1 MRFTDFG
8 FKEIPLEEKAKKVQD
23 LFGRVASSYDLMNDL
38 MSLGVHRL
46 WKQNFIHRLP
56 LKEKQTILDVAGGT
70 GDIAINIQKAYPH
83 LDLEV
88 MVCDLTLPMIE
99 EGRNN
104 AINKGVL
111 HNLYWCNG
119 SAENLPIPDQS
130 IDIYTIVFGLRNV
143 ADKEKALLEA
153 SRVLKPGG
161 HFFCLEFSQPIIP
174 MLSKAYDIY
183 SFSVLPLLGKYIAKD
198 HDAYQYLVE
207 SIRQF
212 PDQKTLLQKMNYAGL
227 KKAAYENWWG
237 GIAALHWANIE
248 DI

>member
-56 LKEKQTILDVAGGT
+56 LKENQTVLDVAGGT

-83 LDLEV
+83 LDLKV

-104 AINKGVL
+104 AINTGMI

-119 SAENLPIPDQS
+119 SAENLPIPDKS
-130 IDIYTIVFGLRNV
+130 IDVYTIVFGLRNV

-153 SRVLKPGG
+153 ARVLKPGG

-174 MLSKAYDIY
+174 MLSKIYDAY
-183 SFSVLPLLGKYIAKD
+183 SFNVLPLLGKYIARD
-198 HDAYQYLVE
+198 QDAYQYLVE

-212 PDQKTLLQKMNYAGL
+212 PDQKTLLQKMNNAGF
-227 KKAAYENWWG
+227 KEAAYENWWG
-237 GIAALHWANIE
+237 GIAALHWATIE
-248 DI
+248 KI

>member
-8 FKEIPLEEKAKKVQD
+8 FEEIPLREKAKKVQD

-56 LKEKQTILDVAGGT
+56 LKENQTILDVAGGT
-70 GDIAINIQKAYPH
+70 GDIAIGIQKAYPH
-83 LDLEV
+83 LGLKV

-104 AINKGVL
+104 AINKGIL
-111 HNLYWCNG
+111 HDLHWCNG
-119 SAENLPIPDQS
+119 SAESLPIPDQS

-153 SRVLKPGG
+153 YRVLKPGG
-161 HFFCLEFSQPIIP
+161 HFFCLEFSHPVLPI
-174 MLSKAYDIY
+174 LSKAYDTY
-183 SFSVLPLLGKYIAKD
+183 SFKVLPLLGKYVAKD
-198 HDAYQYLVE
+198 QDAYQYLVE

-212 PDQKTLLQKMNYAGL
+212 PDQQTLIDKMNTAGF
-227 KKAAYENWWG
+227 KETAYENWWG
-237 GIAALHWANIE
+237 GIAAIHWGIIE
-248 DI
+248 NK

>member
-8 FKEIPLEEKAKKVQD
+8 FKEIPLQEKAKKVQD

-56 LKEKQTILDVAGGT
+56 LKENQIILDVAGGT
-70 GDIAINIQKAYPH
+70 GDIAINIQKTYPH
-83 LDLEV
+83 LNLKV
-88 MVCDLTLPMIE
+88 VVCDLTLPMIK

-130 IDIYTIVFGLRNV
+130 TDIYTIVFGLRNV

-153 SRVLKPGG
+153 ARVLKPGG

-174 MLSKAYDIY
+174 MLSKIYDIY
-183 SFSVLPLLGKYIAKD
+183 SFNVLPFLGKYVAKD
-198 HDAYQYLVE
+198 QDAYQYLVE

-212 PDQKTLLQKMNYAGL
+212 PDQKTLVQKMNNAGF
-227 KKAAYENWWG
+227 KEAAYENWWG
-237 GIAALHWANIE
+237 GIAAMHWGTTQ
-248 DI
+248 